1 MSNKTIKPTVFIVD
15 DDNELCQSLQF
26 LLESVGLTVKIF
38 NNGHDFL
45 ATFQPAQTGCILLD
59 IRMPLMSGLE
69 LQEQLTLRQN
79 TLPIIFMTGH
89 GDVPMAVRAMKAG
102 AFDFL
107 TKPFNDQTM
116 LDQIQKAIAQH
127 QKLASNTQQH
137 LNAHTGFKSLT
148 SREREVLQLIVQG
161 KLNKE
166 IAYELNIS
174 AKTVELHRAHV
185 MQKMQA
191 ATVAELV
198 RLYLLVPESSKLE
211 VID

>member
-1 MSNKTIKPTVFIVD
+1 MPNQTIKPSVFIVD

-26 LLESVGLTVKIF
+26 LLESVGLQVKTF
-38 NNGHDFL
+38 NNAHDFL
-45 ATFQPAQTGCILLD
+45 VNFQPTQTGCILLD

-69 LQEQLTLRQN
+69 LQEQLTLNQN

-116 LDQIQKAIAQH
+116 LDQIQKAITQH
-127 QKLASNTQQH
+127 QKIATNTQQH
-137 LNAHTGFKSLT
+137 ITANANFKTLT
-148 SREREVLQLIVQG
+148 SRERGVLQLIVQG

-166 IAYELNIS
+166 IAFELDIS
-174 AKTVELHRAHV
+174 IKTVELHRSHV

-191 ATVAELV
+191 ATVADLV
-198 RLYLLVPESSKLE
+198 KLYMLVPESSKAE
-211 VID
+211 MVD